1 MKLFLIIIFIIFI
14 ILAFFLIN
22 LYLKK
27 NFNEFFE
34 KTESGL
40 VCGKQNDICST
51 YSSTGKNSCC
61 AGYDCVL
68 PNGNYQYKICSNS
81 IIPKIDNIIPDIT
94 EIELPKLKMP
104 KLKMPT
110 FKNMFSFENSICGK

>member
-1 MKLFLIIIFIIFI
+1 MKLFLIIIFI

-81 IIPKIDNIIPDIT
+81 IIPKIDNIIPKIDIT
-94 EIELPKLKMP
+94 DLELP

-110 FKNMFSFENSICGK
+110 FKNMFTFENSICGK